1 MISLQPDKT
10 GHSRARANKRVR
22 IVVIC
27 SNFDAW
33 THSRACAN
41 KGSRGKRSIAL
52 PPRGMTEAKTG
63 FLNTTRSYTR
73 IKYSQNEKAGKYHH
87 LRVRVNKRPLIL
99 FNLSKPYQGLID
111 TDMRRRPPLLRR
123 EWRRGHLMG
132 GVTLSISASKILRGV
147 KAPYSCHIQ
156 AFPSKSPSFPK
167 LY

>member
-10 GHSRARANKRVR
+10 G
-22 IVVIC
+22 
-27 SNFDAW
+27 
-33 THSRACAN
+33 HSRACAN

-132 GVTLSISASKILRGV
+132 GVTLSISARKMLKGER
-147 KAPYSCHIQ
+147 K
-156 AFPSKSPSFPK
+156 FPQVQKSSFDK
-167 LY
+167 LEP